1 MPESRVRKAAAQK
14 KKQAA
19 KDERAEE
26 RAKQQRSV
34 AAPGSRQ
41 WVLPAFITLGLL
53 GVIWLV
59 VYYITTSV
67 GIHVPLMSDIEP
79 IWNVMIGMG
88 LLAGSFA
95 LATLW
100 K

>member
-1 MPESRVRKAAAQK
+1 MPESRVRKSAADK

-19 KDERAEE
+19 KDERATE
-26 RAKQQRSV
+26 RAKQKTT

-53 GVIWLV
+53 GVLWLV
-59 VYYITTSV
+59 VFYITSAV
-67 GIHVPLMSDIEP
+67 GIQVPLMSGLDQ
-79 IWNVMIGMG
+79 IWNIVIGMT
-88 LLAGSFA
+88 LLAGSFV

>member
-1 MPESRVRKAAAQK
+1 MPESKVRKSAAEK

-19 KDERAEE
+19 KDERAAE
-26 RAKQQRSV
+26 RAKQKTV

-53 GVIWLV
+53 GVLWLV
-59 VYYITTSV
+59 VFYITSAV
-67 GIHVPLMSDIEP
+67 GIQVPLMSDLDQ
-79 IWNVMIGMG
+79 IWNIVIGMAA
-88 LLAGSFA
+88 LAGAFI

>member
-1 MPESRVRKAAAQK
+1 VPESKVRKAAADK

-19 KDERAEE
+19 KDERAEA
-26 RAKQQRSV
+26 RAKEKRAV

-41 WVLPAFITLGLL
+41 WVLPAFITLGLV
-53 GVIWLV
+53 GVLWLV
-59 VYYITTSV
+59 VYYITASV
-67 GIHVPLMSDIEP
+67 GIYIPGMSDLDG
-79 IWNVMIGMG
+79 IWNVLIGMG
-88 LLAGSFA
+88 ALAGAFA

>member
-1 MPESRVRKAAAQK
+1 MPESRVRKSAAEK

-19 KDERAEE
+19 KDERAAE
-26 RAKQQRSV
+26 RAKQKTTT
-34 AAPGSRQ
+34 APGSRQ

-53 GVIWLV
+53 GVLWLV
-59 VYYITTSV
+59 VFYITSAV
-67 GIHVPLMSDIEP
+67 GIQVPLMSDLDQ
-79 IWNVMIGMG
+79 IWNIVIGMTA
-88 LLAGSFA
+88 LAGSFI

>member
-1 MPESRVRKAAAQK
+1 MPESKVRKAAAEK
-14 KKQAA
+14 KRQAA
-19 KDERAEE
+19 KEARAEA
-26 RAKQQRSV
+26 RAKEQKTV

-53 GVIWLV
+53 GVLWLV

-67 GIHVPLMSDIEP
+67 GIYVPGMSDIDS
-79 IWNVMIGMG
+79 IWNIVIGMG
-88 LLAGSFA
+88 ALAGSFA

>member
-1 MPESRVRKAAAQK
+1 MPESRVRKSAAEK
-14 KKQAA
+14 RKQTA
-19 KDERAEE
+19 KDERATE
-26 RAKQQRSV
+26 RAKQKTV

-53 GVIWLV
+53 GVLWLV
-59 VYYITTSV
+59 VFYITASV
-67 GIHVPLMSDIEP
+67 GIHVPVMSDLEQ
-79 IWNVMIGMG
+79 IWNIVIGMT
-88 LLAGSFA
+88 LLAGSFI

>member
-1 MPESRVRKAAAQK
+1 MPESRVRKSAADK

-19 KDERAEE
+19 KDDRAAE
-26 RAKQQRSV
+26 RAKQKTP

-53 GVIWLV
+53 GVLWLV
-59 VYYITTSV
+59 VFYITSAV
-67 GIHVPLMSDIEP
+67 GIQVPVMSDLEQ
-79 IWNVMIGMG
+79 IWNVVIGMA
-88 LLAGSFA
+88 LLAGSFI

>member
-1 MPESRVRKAAAQK
+1 VPESKVRKSAAEK

-19 KDERAEE
+19 KDERAAE
-26 RAKQQRSV
+26 RAKQKTV

-53 GVIWLV
+53 GVLWLV
-59 VYYITTSV
+59 VFYITSAV
-67 GIHVPLMSDIEP
+67 GIQVPLMSDLDQ
-79 IWNVMIGMG
+79 IWNIVIGMAA
-88 LLAGSFA
+88 LAGAFI